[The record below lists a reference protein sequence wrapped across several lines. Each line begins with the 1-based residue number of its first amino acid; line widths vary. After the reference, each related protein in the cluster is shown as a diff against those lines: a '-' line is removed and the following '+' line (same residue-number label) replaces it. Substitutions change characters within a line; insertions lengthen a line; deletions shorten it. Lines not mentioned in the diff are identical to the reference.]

1 MGTRSVDMNK
11 VRPIRDTIL
20 VQPEM
25 LEETTPGGIVI
36 PNNARMK
43 TQLGKVL
50 RVGPGRVT
58 EHGQRVEPEVKAGD
72 RILYLENSIA
82 QRLTSLAREGEPL
95 VMPECDIIAVIDP

>member
-58 EHGQRVEPEVKAGD
+58 EHGQRVEPEVKPGD